1 MVHTSENEYRML
13 HQPYPLP
20 QSRNLRSNR
29 HRLPVLIRSRRGGM
43 LFPPDHD
50 PDHAVSRKA
59 AASPHFSN
67 SSCPGILIQ
76 ETFW

>member
-1 MVHTSENEYRML
+1 MVHTSENEYRMFRQL
-13 HQPYPLP
+13 YLRL
-20 QSRNLRSNR
+20 QSYNLRSNHRIPPAPHRNR
-29 HRLPVLIRSRRGGM
+29 HGGM
-43 LFPPDHD
+43 PLPPGHD
-50 PDHAVSRKA
+50 PDHTVSRK